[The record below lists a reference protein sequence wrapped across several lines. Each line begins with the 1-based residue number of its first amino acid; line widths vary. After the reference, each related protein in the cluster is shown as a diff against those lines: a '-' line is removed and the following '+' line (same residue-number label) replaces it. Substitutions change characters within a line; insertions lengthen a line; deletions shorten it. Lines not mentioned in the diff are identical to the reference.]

1 MKLRLRGPF
10 SRLVFSH
17 FWKVWNASE
26 KRRVLVMSKLKR
38 PVKQTKLAI
47 WKGGTGGGPPH
58 YFAIDRMQEMN
69 HESDYAARPF
79 LDDA

>member
-1 MKLRLRGPF
+1 
-10 SRLVFSH
+10 
-17 FWKVWNASE
+17 
-26 KRRVLVMSKLKR
+26 MSKLKR